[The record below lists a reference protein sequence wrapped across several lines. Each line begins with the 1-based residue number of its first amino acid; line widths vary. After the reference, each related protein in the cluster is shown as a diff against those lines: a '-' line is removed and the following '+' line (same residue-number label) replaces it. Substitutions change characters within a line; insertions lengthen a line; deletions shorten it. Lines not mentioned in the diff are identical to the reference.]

1 MDRLF
6 LLSLQFTKLASIYTK
21 IWFLN
26 NSILHW
32 KFSMSMWLNFS
43 LILSVQTTSFFVDD
57 FQCPN
62 NSVFCCRF
70 SVSKQLN
77 FSLMIFNVQTIQF
90 FLLLIFSVQ
99 ITQFF
104 VANFQYPN
112 YSFFHCWF
120 SVSKRFSF
128 SLIIF
133 SVQIRLSNT
142 VINIISCNHQNNSR
156 YNSNLPHFYVWP
168 NKALERDVSFL
179 LNFLHT
185 IIFMT

>member
-1 MDRLF
+1 MDRLL

-32 KFSMSMWLNFS
+32 KFSMS
-43 LILSVQTTSFFVDD
+43 IRLS
-57 FQCPN
+57 
-62 NSVFCCRF
+62 
-70 SVSKQLN
+70 
-77 FSLMIFNVQTIQF
+77 FSLMILRVHTTQF
-90 FLLLIFSVQ
+90 FVVDFHWWFLVSKWLSFLLLIFSIQ
-99 ITQFF
+99 MTQFF

-112 YSFFHCWF
+112 DSVFHCWF

-128 SLIIF
+128 LLMIF
-133 SVQIRLSNT
+133 SVQIQWSNT

-156 YNSNLPHFYVWP
+156 HNSNLPHFYVWS
-168 NKALERDVSFL
+168 NKALEKDVGFL

-185 IIFMT
+185 KIFMT

>member
-1 MDRLF
+1 MDILF

-62 NSVFCCRF
+62 NSVFRCRF

-77 FSLMIFNVQTIQF
+77 FSFM
-90 FLLLIFSVQ
+90 IFSVQ
-99 ITQFF
+99 MTQFF

-112 YSFFHCWF
+112 DSIFHCWF
-120 SVSKRFSF
+120 SMLKRLNF
-128 SLIIF
+128 LLMIF
-133 SVQIRLSNT
+133 IVQIQLSNT

-156 YNSNLPHFYVWP
+156 HNSNLPHFYVWS
-168 NKALERDVSFL
+168 NKALERDVCFL